1 VETVDSIPIAEHQE
15 IVDALEARIDQWVV
29 RYYNL
34 SEKYGELRDS
44 VPAIVANTRAI
55 ETTLKLT
62 LVQLQER
69 VLEMEEAMRA
79 RFTE

>member
-1 VETVDSIPIAEHQE
+1 METVDSIPIAEHQE

>member
-44 VPAIVANTRAI
+44 VPALVANTRAI